1 MFKNSDREHDWN
13 LYLHQKNQ
21 IPGVGTHR
29 VFYSQVEANDKR
41 APKIVTRNSARVGTN
56 SILSAD
62 IPICK
67 KLVVHKNLDLGVE
80 IVNGET
86 VPKKNV
92 GLKK

>member
-13 LYLHQKNQ
+13 LYLNQKNQ

-29 VFYSQVEANDKR
+29 IFYSQVKANDKR
-41 APKIVTRNSARVGTN
+41 APKIVTGDSARVGTN

-62 IPICK
+62 NPVCN
-67 KLVVHKNLDLGVE
+67 KLIAHKVVDLGVE
-80 IVNGET
+80 VVNGET
-86 VPKKNV
+86 VPIKNV